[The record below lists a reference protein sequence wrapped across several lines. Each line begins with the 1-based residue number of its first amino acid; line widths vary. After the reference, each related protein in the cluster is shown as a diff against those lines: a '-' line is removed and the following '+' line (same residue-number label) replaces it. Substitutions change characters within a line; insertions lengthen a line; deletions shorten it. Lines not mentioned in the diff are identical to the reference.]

1 MPIRPSRPWLGATP
15 HRGMPRSA
23 SGRMGMYI
31 PILPSAAGS
40 LPANSPSRKGV
51 ERRFDA
57 AEDVLAD
64 RLAARLSGLAGQDR
78 DAPVPARRLA
88 FPHGIDGPGATPGE
102 VGMAVHIPTVAVPYQ
117 APRRVGRSRQR
128 PQAPARHGRYGALA
142 ANAMKSATCGIGGV
156 SHPSVITVHND
167 PNVTCALW
175 IGNGPRP
182 RAVKSRARGSG
193 SNATPNGRRSSL
205 PEPWIGAYPPSRP
218 SGGDRLGSRPFPRP
232 PRRPCRRSHS
242 RCA

>member
-15 HRGMPRSA
+15 RLGMPRSA
-23 SGRMGMYI
+23 SGRMAMYI

-51 ERRFDA
+51 ERRFEAVGGPLPHHPA
-57 AEDVLAD
+57 AG
-64 RLAARLSGLAGQDR
+64 LSGIGGQDR
-78 DAPVPARRLA
+78 DAPIPARRLA
-88 FPHGIDGPGATPGE
+88 FPHGIAGPGATPGE
-102 VGMAVHIPTVAVPYQ
+102 GWVAVHIPTVAVPYQ

-128 PQAPARHGRYGALA
+128 PQAPARHGRHGALA

-156 SHPSVITVHND
+156 SHPSVIIVHND

-182 RAVKSRARGSG
+182 RVVKSRARGSG

-205 PEPWIGAYPPSRP
+205 PDAWIGAYPPSRP
-218 SGGDRLGSRPFPRP
+218 SGGGRLGSRPFPRP
-232 PRRPCRRSHS
+232 PRRPCRRWHS